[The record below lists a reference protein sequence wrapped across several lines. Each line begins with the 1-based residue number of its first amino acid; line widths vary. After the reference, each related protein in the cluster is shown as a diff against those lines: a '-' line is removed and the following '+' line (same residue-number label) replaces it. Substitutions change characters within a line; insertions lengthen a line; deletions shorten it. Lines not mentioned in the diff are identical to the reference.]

1 MSGHSLRFL
10 HTSDVHLEQPL
21 YGVAE
26 IPDHL
31 RDTFLDAPFQAVQ
44 QIVDLA
50 IEHEVDFVLLAGDV
64 VQFHQSG
71 PRAAMFLADQFR
83 RLDIKGI
90 SVSLRIV
97 IYKPKIGL
105 LSAWNKAEVIKKTG

>member
-50 IEHEVDFVLLAGDV
+50 I
-64 VQFHQSG
+64 
-71 PRAAMFLADQFR
+71 
-83 RLDIKGI
+83 
-90 SVSLRIV
+90 
-97 IYKPKIGL
+97 
-105 LSAWNKAEVIKKTG
+105 